1 MILEERS
8 VNASTREEST
18 RTRKNVISGNNYLML
33 LLYIVYPSELVCIW
47 YNFLLSKIFLFD
59 AEKNQKCLCAK
70 LVHTICLSRVQVWK
84 G

>member
-33 LLYIVYPSELVCIW
+33 LLYIVYPRELVCIW
-47 YNFLLSKIFLFD
+47 YNFLFLKYFYLKLEKI
-59 AEKNQKCLCAK
+59 KNAF
-70 LVHTICLSRVQVWK
+70 VRS
-84 G
+84 

>member
-33 LLYIVYPSELVCIW
+33 LLYIVYPRERVCIW
-47 YNFLLSKIFLFD
+47 YNFLFLKYFYLMLKKI
-59 AEKNQKCLCAK
+59 KNAF
-70 LVHTICLSRVQVWK
+70 VPS
-84 G
+84 